1 MTAPRLLAALASG
14 LLFGL
19 GLALSGMMDPHRVL
33 GFLDLAG
40 TWDPSLAFVLA
51 GAVGVSALGTLAMT
65 RMAQPILAPDFAVPK
80 NRRVDARLLAGAALF
95 GIGWGLAGFCP
106 GPALAGLA
114 IGLPE
119 AGAFAAAMLAGM
131 ALYRLV
137 AERPPAGAG
146 RKTPAPD
153 IARRP
158 AAVEPRR

>member
-1 MTAPRLLAALASG
+1 MTAARLLAALASG

-33 GFLDLAG
+33 GFLDFAG
-40 TWDPSLAFVLA
+40 AWDPSLAFVLA

-65 RMAQPILAPDFAVPK
+65 RMARPILAPTFAVPT
-80 NRRVDARLLAGAALF
+80 NRRVDARLIAGATVF

-114 IGLPE
+114 LGLPE
-119 AGAFAAAMLAGM
+119 AGVFAAAMLAGM

-137 AERPPAGAG
+137 AEPTPGEAR
-146 RKTPAPD
+146 RETPAPD
-153 IARRP
+153 VPQQPGTVA
-158 AAVEPRR
+158 PRR